1 MFRKLLSVSLAS
13 LLTATIAS
21 VPNFAQSPAT
31 TQSTQAEKIKVRVMR
46 IGVGR
51 ARVEVKLRNH
61 MKMKGFIGQIADDG
75 FSLVDPKS
83 GTVTPVPYDQ
93 VLQVKNIN
101 RSALVALAIAAGTI
115 TGLMLLIALSL
126 RGS

>member
-13 LLTATIAS
+13 LLTATIAT

-101 RSALVALAIAAGTI
+101 RSALVALAIAAGTV